1 MELSAKE
8 SRKYL
13 WEVELVG
20 LLPAEEPVD
29 NKSCS
34 SKDARFYKANLY
46 TPESPT
52 TSFSIYSQGPC
63 DITYNLAVNLT
74 ITAGRK
80 SY

>member
-1 MELSAKE
+1 MKLGAKE

-34 SKDARFYKANLY
+34 SKDARFHKANVYPQKVRSPLSPSTVKTHAILY
-46 TPESPT
+46 
-52 TSFSIYSQGPC
+52 
-63 DITYNLAVNLT
+63 IT
-74 ITAGRK
+74 
-80 SY
+80 